1 MDVATLKAK
10 IKSKQLPSY
19 LIFSGDEWKVQQI
32 YINQIAKVTGKEIK
46 RIDDVLS
53 IYGKLR
59 NRSFVQNG
67 VIYIVRDD
75 KELMNSEKLQQ
86 QIASGLM
93 GDNILIHLLT
103 SVDKRTKFYK
113 AHSASIIVFERLSD
127 AMLKKYILKEIKL
140 SESNIERLIEV
151 CEHDYGRILLEIDK
165 INRYIENYYNDD
177 YSADC
182 VEYATGMKVLRI
194 TEDKAFEKLLK
205 DGTIYEP
212 PYDAI
217 FDLVNAI
224 LDRKVNRAFDL
235 LQQSYDVGEATMVM
249 LSVLY
254 NNVKAVLQVQS
265 YKGNELSKATG
276 LTGWQIKNAKAHV
289 GKYSEKDLIY
299 ILQLC
304 QKLESGIKT
313 GRMEDEFAMQYL
325 LTHIM

>member
-19 LIFSGDEWKVQQI
+19 LIFSGLEWKVQEL
-32 YINQIAKVTGKEIK
+32 YIQQIAKVTSKEIK
-46 RIDDVLS
+46 RIDS
-53 IYGKLR
+53 ITDIYSKLR
-59 NRSFVQNG
+59 NKSFVQSG

-75 KELMNSEKLQQ
+75 KELMQNEKLQQ
-86 QIASGLM
+86 KIESVL

-103 SVDKRTKFYK
+103 NVDKRTKFYK
-113 AHSASIIVFERLSD
+113 QYKDVIIEFEALSD

-140 SESNIERLIEV
+140 SESNIQRLIDI

-165 INRYIENYYNDD
+165 IKRYIENYYNDD
-177 YSADC
+177 YGADC
-182 VEYATGMKVLRI
+182 VEYATGMKVIRI

-217 FDLVNAI
+217 FDLVDAI

-254 NNVKAVLQVQS
+254 NNAKAVLQVQT
-265 YKGNELSKATG
+265 YKGDKITQGTG
-276 LTGWQIKNAKAHV
+276 LNGFQIKNAKPHV
-289 GKYSEKDLIY
+289 GKYSDKELIY
-299 ILQLC
+299 ILQLI
-304 QKLESGIKT
+304 QKVESGIKT
-313 GRMEDEFAMQYL
+313 GKMEDEFAMQYL